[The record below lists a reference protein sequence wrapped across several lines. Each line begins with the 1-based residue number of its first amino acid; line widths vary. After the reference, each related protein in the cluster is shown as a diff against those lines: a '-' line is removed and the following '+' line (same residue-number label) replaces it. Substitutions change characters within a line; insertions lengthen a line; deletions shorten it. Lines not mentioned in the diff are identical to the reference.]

1 MKINND
7 FNVGDVIIRCRDFAC
22 KVYANFYQVTKVL
35 DDKLIIHPIYSL
47 YTSISGDGCDT
58 LPRRDKFSDLSDE
71 CYTEEYE
78 RKYCTVKKE
87 VVKKDSSAYSETDDI
102 LAPFPEYFRFNEDM
116 CFTMDSTMEELAAY
130 AGTIIFMDG
139 EGYDPYDEETENAE
153 VTVVCHDGERLE
165 RNFGDI
171 LKEYRSYKTR

>member
-47 YTSISGDGCDT
+47 YTSISGDG
-58 LPRRDKFSDLSDE
+58 
-71 CYTEEYE
+71 
-78 RKYCTVKKE
+78 
-87 VVKKDSSAYSETDDI
+87 
-102 LAPFPEYFRFNEDM
+102 
-116 CFTMDSTMEELAAY
+116 
-130 AGTIIFMDG
+130 

-153 VTVVCHDGERLE
+153 VTVVCRDGERLE